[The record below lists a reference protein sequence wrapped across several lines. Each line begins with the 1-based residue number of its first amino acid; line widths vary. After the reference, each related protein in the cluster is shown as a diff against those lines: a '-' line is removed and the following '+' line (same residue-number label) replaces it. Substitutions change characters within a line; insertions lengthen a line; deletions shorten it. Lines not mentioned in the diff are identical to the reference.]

1 MNNLAVN
8 IGGAFNSPIK
18 DVTQIGGL
26 VSTIVSVALTLS
38 GVIVLIFF
46 ILGGIGMI
54 AGAGGDNPE
63 RMQKGKQTISAAAIG
78 FVIVF
83 AAYWIVQ
90 LIEFIT
96 GIKVEKN
103 EVKEI
108 TTIDKIKKINQYFK
122 KVIEII
128 KE

>member
-1 MNNLAVN
+1 VNYLAVD
-8 IGGAFNSPIK
+8 IGEKFGAPVSDITE
-18 DVTQIGGL
+18 VGGL

-38 GVIVLIFF
+38 GVIVLVLFV
-46 ILGGIGMI
+46 LGGIGII

-96 GIKVEKN
+96 GIQ
-103 EVKEI
+103 I
-108 TTIDKIKKINQYFK
+108 L
-122 KVIEII
+122 
-128 KE
+128 

>member
-1 MNNLAVN
+1 MNNLAVD
-8 IGGAFNSPIK
+8 IGGAFNSPIRNIT
-18 DVTQIGGL
+18 DIGGL

-38 GVIVLIFF
+38 GIIVLILFV
-46 ILGGIGMI
+46 LGGVGII

-96 GIKVEKN
+96 GIK
-103 EVKEI
+103 I
-108 TTIDKIKKINQYFK
+108 L
-122 KVIEII
+122 
-128 KE
+128 

>member
-1 MNNLAVN
+1 MIVNNLAVD

-18 DVTQIGGL
+18 DVNQIGGL

-38 GVIVLIFF
+38 GIIILILFV
-46 ILGGIGMI
+46 LGGIGII
-54 AGAGGDNPE
+54 AGAGGNNPE
-63 RMQKGKQTISAAAIG
+63 QAQKGKQTITAAAIG

-96 GIKVEKN
+96 GIH
-103 EVKEI
+103 I
-108 TTIDKIKKINQYFK
+108 L
-122 KVIEII
+122 
-128 KE
+128 

>member
-1 MNNLAVN
+1 MNNLAVD
-8 IGGAFNSPIK
+8 IGDTFNSPIK

-26 VSTIVSVALTLS
+26 VSTIVSAALTIS
-38 GVIVLIFF
+38 GIIVLILFV
-46 ILGGIGMI
+46 LGGIGIM

-63 RMQKGKQTISAAAIG
+63 RVQKGKQTISAAAIG

-96 GIKVEKN
+96 GIK
-103 EVKEI
+103 I
-108 TTIDKIKKINQYFK
+108 L
-122 KVIEII
+122 
-128 KE
+128 